1 MQGGNIFR
9 QIPLPEIPEV
19 KTEPGM
25 PFEGSRLLNFS
36 LYAILQIREQFT
48 DMYDEQR
55 VNREQ
60 EEF

>member
-1 MQGGNIFR
+1 V
-9 QIPLPEIPEV
+9 LS
-19 KTEPGM
+19 
-25 PFEGSRLLNFS
+25 EGSRLLNFS
-36 LYAILQIREQFT
+36 LYAILQITEQFT